1 VPRGRLQP
9 VAHGEIAKLLRK
21 IRDDAGVTSGIEA
34 GRRAGFSQ
42 AKISRME
49 AGRLVP
55 TPEDADHYARAL
67 GASAAIRRQLVAMAR
82 DLREQHR
89 AAAPARV
96 AVSRSAAAHEQRV
109 RRNEGRS
116 THISVFH
123 PIVIPGLLQTEE
135 YIRAIF
141 ASGALPAA
149 EARARVAER
158 LLRAQIL
165 EEPGRQFTFVL
176 TAGALGWRVGSPEVM
191 ARQIEHIAEVSRKPH
206 VRIGVIP
213 WGVEATVF
221 PPCGFDLYD
230 EHTVVVG
237 IIGGSAYY
245 NDPADVA
252 RYVAML
258 ATLERLALF
267 GDEARA
273 ELRLTAAK
281 YRAMDG

>member
-1 VPRGRLQP
+1 MPRGRSQP

-21 IRDDAGVTSGIEA
+21 IRDGAGVTSGIEA

-42 AKISRME
+42 AKVSRME
-49 AGRLVP
+49 AGRFVP

-67 GASAAIRRQLVAMAR
+67 GASATVRRQLVAMAR
-82 DLREQHR
+82 DLHEQHR
-89 AAAPARV
+89 AATPARV
-96 AVSRSAAAHEQRV
+96 SISRSAAAHEQRV
-109 RRNEGRS
+109 RRNEARS
-116 THISVFH
+116 RHISVFH

-135 YIRAIF
+135 YVRAIF
-141 ASGALPAA
+141 TSGTLTRP
-149 EARARVAER
+149 EVEARVAER

-176 TAGALGWRVGSPEVM
+176 TAGALGWCVGAPEVM
-191 ARQIEHIAEVSRKPH
+191 ARQIEYIVEVSRRPH
-206 VRIGVIP
+206 IRVGVIR
-213 WGVEATVF
+213 WGVAAKVF

-237 IIGGSAYY
+237 VVGGSAYY

-258 ATLERLALF
+258 AALERLAIR

-273 ELRLTAAK
+273 ELRRVADE
-281 YRAMDG
+281 YRALDG